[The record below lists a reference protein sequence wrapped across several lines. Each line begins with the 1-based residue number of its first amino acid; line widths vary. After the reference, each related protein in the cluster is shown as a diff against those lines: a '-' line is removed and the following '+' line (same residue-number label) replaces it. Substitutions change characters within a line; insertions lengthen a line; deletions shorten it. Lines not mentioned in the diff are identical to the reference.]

1 MTSTALKLIALF
13 LMFLDHIYEF
23 IGNAPMWLTYLG
35 RLSAPLFL
43 FCMAWGI
50 FYTHDRKKYLFNM
63 YLWGVGMAIGDVVV
77 GLLVPNAKTPPL
89 NDIFVTLFLIG
100 FVVDI
105 IEKYRAGEKKS
116 ATKLLLLLIAFQIIS
131 TLLVPFAF
139 GTGISTLMVLISA
152 VFPSLLFCEGSV
164 LWVALGVAIYFSR
177 KSKLW
182 LSIVFT
188 LFSVFTLV
196 SMPDSFTYETM
207 FITSPQWMMIG
218 ALPLML
224 CYNGQKGRG
233 YKWLFYIFYPA
244 HIFLL
249 CWLGSFLSF

>member
-1 MTSTALKLIALF
+1 MKIIL
-13 LMFLDHIYEF
+13 
-23 IGNAPMWLTYLG
+23 
-35 RLSAPLFL
+35 
-43 FCMAWGI
+43 
-50 FYTHDRKKYLFNM
+50 
-63 YLWGVGMAIGDVVV
+63 
-77 GLLVPNAKTPPL
+77 
-89 NDIFVTLFLIG
+89 
-100 FVVDI
+100 VDI

-224 CYNGQKGRG
+224 FYNGQKGRG